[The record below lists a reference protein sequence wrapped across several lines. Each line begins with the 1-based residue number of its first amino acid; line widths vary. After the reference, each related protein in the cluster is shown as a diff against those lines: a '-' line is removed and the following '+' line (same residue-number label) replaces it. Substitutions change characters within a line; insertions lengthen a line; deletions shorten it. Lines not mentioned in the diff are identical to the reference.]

1 MIVSINPKNPQ
12 RRLIERVVGALQ
24 TGELIGYPTDTIYGI
39 GCDLFN
45 KEAIEKIYRLKKHD
59 RKKPLSFICS
69 GLTDISQYAQ
79 VSNYAYKTMRR
90 LLPGPYTFILEAT
103 KLVPK
108 IAMTKQKTVGI
119 RVPDNRICLSMVE
132 LLGHPIIS
140 TSVYKANEELY
151 SDPAEIEERFG
162 KQLKLV
168 IDGGIIVAE
177 HSSVIDL
184 TNEEPRVLRKGK
196 GDVSLFESMEKG

>member
-1 MIVSINPKNPQ
+1 MIISINPKNPQ
-12 RRLIERVVGALQ
+12 RRLVERVVGALK

-79 VSNYAYKTMRR
+79 VSNYAYKTMKR

-132 LLGHPIIS
+132 MLGHPIIS

-196 GDVSLFESMEKG
+196 GDVSLFESMEKS

>member
-1 MIVSINPKNPQ
+1 MIISINSNNPQ
-12 RRLIERVVGALQ
+12 QRLIVKVVEALKE
-24 TGELIGYPTDTIYGI
+24 GGLIGYPTDTIYGI
-39 GCDLFN
+39 GCDLFKN
-45 KEAIEKIYRLKKHD
+45 EAIEKIYRLRKHD
-59 RKKPLSFICS
+59 RMKPLSFICS

-79 VSNYAYKTMRR
+79 VSNYAYKTMKR

-108 IAMTKQKTVGI
+108 FAMTKQKTVGI
-119 RVPDNRICLSMVE
+119 RVPDNRICLSIVE
-132 LLGHPIIS
+132 RLGHPIIS
-140 TSVYKANEELY
+140 TSVYKPNEELY
-151 SDPAEIEERFG
+151 SDPADIEEKFG

-184 TNEEPRVLRKGK
+184 TNEEPRVLRRGK
-196 GDVSLFESMEKG
+196 GDVSLFEST

>member
-1 MIVSINPKNPQ
+1 MIISINPRNPQ
-12 RRLIERVVGALQ
+12 KRLIQKVIEILKKGR
-24 TGELIGYPTDTIYGI
+24 LIGYPTDTIYGI
-39 GCDLFN
+39 GCDLFK
-45 KEAIEKIYRLKKHD
+45 KEAIESIYRLKKHD

-69 GLTDISQYAQ
+69 DLTDISQYAR

-103 KLVPK
+103 KLVPT

-119 RVPDNRICLSMVE
+119 RVPDNRICLSIVE
-132 LLGHPIIS
+132 GLGHPIIS

-151 SDPAEIEERFG
+151 SDPADIEEKFG
-162 KQLKLV
+162 NLLGLV
-168 IDGGIIVAE
+168 IDGGIIAAE

-184 TNEEPRVLRKGK
+184 TDEEPRVIRAGK
-196 GDVSLFESMEKG
+196 GDVSLFEST